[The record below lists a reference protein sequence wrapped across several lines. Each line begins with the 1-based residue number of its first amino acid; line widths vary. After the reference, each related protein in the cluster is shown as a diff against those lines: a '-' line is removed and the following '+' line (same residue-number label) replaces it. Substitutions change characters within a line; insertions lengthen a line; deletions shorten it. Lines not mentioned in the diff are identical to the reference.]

1 MTTTAARPQSPFAHI
16 KELPADPIIG
26 LTEAFNAD
34 PNPDKVNLGVGV
46 YQNEAGKVPLLAAV
60 LEAERRWQEQESTK
74 TYLPIDGAV
83 NYNKLVQQL
92 VLGAD
97 APQIAEGRAVSVQA
111 LGGTGALKVGIDFLR
126 RSFPNAEAWISDPS
140 WENHQALLETA
151 GFKVNRYPYYD
162 PQTHGLDFPGMIAG
176 LRAIP
181 AGSVVVLH
189 ACCHNPTG
197 VDLSQAQWRDVA
209 DVVVGNGLIPFLDFA
224 YQGFGDGP
232 DQDAYAVRLFAQR
245 DIPCLISN
253 SFSKSFSIYRERVG
267 GLTVLAGSA
276 DEARRLTSQLK
287 RTVRTNYSSPPSYG
301 AQVVATILA
310 DPQLRTQWEQELAE
324 MRERIVQ
331 MRHLF
336 VSTLK
341 AKGIEQDFSFIAQQ
355 SGMFSFSGLP
365 LATVRRLR
373 SEYGLY
379 IVDSGRIC
387 VAAMNT
393 KNIDYI
399 CEAIARVGS
408 GQ

>member
-1 MTTTAARPQSPFAHI
+1 MSSTAARPQSPFAAVA
-16 KELPADPIIG
+16 ELPADPILG

-34 PNPDKVNLGVGV
+34 KNPDKVNLGVGV

-60 LEAERRWQEQESTK
+60 HEAEERWLAQENTK
-74 TYLPIDGAV
+74 TYLPVDGAA

-92 VLGAD
+92 VLGPD
-97 APQIAEGRAVSVQA
+97 APQIAEGRAITVQA
-111 LGGTGALKVGIDFLR
+111 LGGTGALKIGIDFLHR
-126 RSFPNAEAWISDPS
+126 AFPNSEAWISNPS

-162 PQTHGLDFPGMIAG
+162 PQTHGLDFASMLAG

-181 AGSVVVLH
+181 AGDVVILH

-197 VDLSQAQWRDVA
+197 VDLTPEQWREAA
-209 DVVVGNGLIPFLDFA
+209 DVVADNGLIPFLDFA

-232 DQDAYAVRLFAQR
+232 DADAYAVRLFAR
-245 DIPCLISN
+245 RNLPCLISN

-267 GLTVLAGSA
+267 GLTVLAGDA

-301 AQVVATILA
+301 AQVVATILT
-310 DPQLRTQWEQELAE
+310 DPALRARWEQELTE
-324 MRERIVQ
+324 MRERIVT

-336 VSTLK
+336 VETLK
-341 AKGIEQDFSFIAQQ
+341 AQGIEQDFGFIAQQ
-355 SGMFSFSGLP
+355 RGMFSYSGLS
-365 LATVRRLR
+365 LEAVRRLR

-387 VAAMNT
+387 VAAINT
-393 KNIDYI
+393 KNIGYI
-399 CEAIARVGS
+399 CECIARVL
-408 GQ
+408 

>member
-1 MTTTAARPQSPFAHI
+1 MTTTAARPQSPFASVA
-16 KELPADPIIG
+16 ELPADPIIG

-34 PNPDKVNLGVGV
+34 PNPHKVNLGVGV

-60 LEAERRWQEQESTK
+60 REAEERWQALENTK
-74 TYLPIDGAV
+74 TYLPIDGAA
-83 NYNKLVQQL
+83 NYNKLVQTL
-92 VLGAD
+92 VLGPD
-97 APQIAEGRAVSVQA
+97 ARQIAEGRVVTVQA

-126 RSFPNAEAWISDPS
+126 RQFPAAEAWISNPS
-140 WENHQALLETA
+140 WENHQAILEAA

-162 PQTHGLDFPGMIAG
+162 PQTHGLDFDAMLAA
-176 LRAIP
+176 LRAIEP
-181 AGSVVVLH
+181 GNVVVLH

-197 VDLSQAQWRDVA
+197 VDLQPEQWQQVA
-209 DVVVGNGLIPFLDFA
+209 DVVASNGLIPLLDFA

-232 DQDAYAVRLFAQR
+232 DEDGYAVRLFAER
-245 DIPCLISN
+245 DISCLIAN

-267 GLTVLAGSA
+267 GLTVLAGDA

-287 RTVRTNYSSPPSYG
+287 RTVRTNYSSPPSFG

-310 DPQLRTQWEQELAE
+310 DPQLRTQWEQELTE
-324 MRERIVQ
+324 MRERIVR

-341 AKGIEQDFSFIAQQ
+341 EKGIEQDFSFIARQR
-355 SGMFSFSGLP
+355 GMFSYSGLS
-365 LATVRRLR
+365 LEAVRRLR
-373 SEYGLY
+373 SDYSLY

-393 KNIDYI
+393 NNIGAI
-399 CEAIARVGS
+399 CEAIASVLHR
-408 GQ
+408 